1 MKGFAVEGRV
11 RKEFVGSRAM
21 TQKETAVEGLRGY
34 LRQLTPQTRAK
45 LLAELERLQQ
55 SGSDMPGADL
65 IITELRAECLLDKPD
80 KPELPQL
87 DHAARHFFVVL
98 EPYLIEQ
105 PPERTTVGRISRN
118 ALHGIWE
125 WITRELMASMA
136 RDYTKDMKQF
146 LASGRT
152 READQAVLAF
162 QNKAVKYLEGTLAR
176 ASGADQARTRL
187 ALHAGSSEA
196 FNELAKI
203 LHVLKAR
210 DALAGFAE
218 GLPAK
223 IDKLA
228 DDRLKAMT
236 KTLDDLAAEHPNAVP
251 FALTLVMR
259 RLVQPWQVIRFATKA
274 VESKD
279 PYDIAETP
287 YAIAVTMAFDQ
298 LDDQID
304 SLRDALRADKVLR
317 AKDILVEIYDTE
329 YALRVRMDLEDS
341 DWGDRLD
348 ATMAL
353 VAKVLQTETRNVPD
367 GLNHILHS
375 RGLRHHNSLS
385 GQITRIGWMCR
396 DALTGGVAYGRNLVS
411 AFRK

>member
-1 MKGFAVEGRV
+1 
-11 RKEFVGSRAM
+11 M
-21 TQKETAVEGLRGY
+21 TQKENAVESLRGY
-34 LRQLTPQTRAK
+34 LRQLTPQIRAK
-45 LLAELERLQQ
+45 LLAELERLRQ
-55 SGSDMPGADL
+55 SGGDMPGADM
-65 IITELRAECLLDKPD
+65 IITELRAEAVLDKPD

-98 EPYLIEQ
+98 EPYLVEQ
-105 PPERTTVGRISRN
+105 PPERVTVGRVSRN

-146 LASGRT
+146 LANGRT
-152 READQAVLAF
+152 HEAEQAMLAF
-162 QNKAVKYLEGTLAR
+162 QNKAVKYLEGTLGR
-176 ASGADQARTRL
+176 ASGADQARARL
-187 ALHAGSSEA
+187 AFHAGSPAA
-196 FNELAKI
+196 FDELAKI

-210 DALAGFAE
+210 DALAHFAE
-218 GLPAK
+218 DLPAK

-228 DDRLKAMT
+228 DDRLDVMT
-236 KTLDDLAAEHPNAVP
+236 KALDSVAAEHPDAVP

-259 RLVQPWQVIRFATKA
+259 RLAQPWQVIRFATKA

-287 YAIAVTMAFDQ
+287 YAIAVTMAYDQ
-298 LDDQID
+298 LDDQVEN
-304 SLRDALRADKVLR
+304 LRDALRADKILR

-329 YALRVRMDLEDS
+329 HALRVRMDLEDS

-353 VAKVLQTETRNVPD
+353 VAKVLETETRNVPD

-375 RGLRHHNSLS
+375 RGLRSHDSLS

-396 DALTGGVAYGRNLVS
+396 DALTDSMAYGRNLV
-411 AFRK
+411 AGFRK

>member
-1 MKGFAVEGRV
+1 
-11 RKEFVGSRAM
+11 M
-21 TQKETAVEGLRGY
+21 TQKETAVEGVRVY
-34 LRQLTPQTRAK
+34 LRQLTSQTRAK

-55 SGSDMPGADL
+55 GGGDMPGADM
-65 IITELRAECLLDKPD
+65 IIAELRAEALLDRPD
-80 KPELPQL
+80 KPELQQL
-87 DHAARHFFVVL
+87 DQAARHFFVVL
-98 EPYLIEQ
+98 EPYLVEQ
-105 PPERTTVGRISRN
+105 PPERTTVGRISRI
-118 ALHGIWE
+118 ALNGIWE

-146 LASGRT
+146 LAGGRH
-152 READQAVLAF
+152 REAEQAVLAF

-176 ASGADQARTRL
+176 ARGADQARTRL
-187 ALHAGSSEA
+187 SFHAGSSEA
-196 FNELAKI
+196 FNELGKI

-218 GLPAK
+218 DLPAK

-228 DDRLKAMT
+228 DDRLDAMT
-236 KTLDDLAAEHPNAVP
+236 KALDGVAAAHPDAVP

-259 RLVQPWQVIRFATKA
+259 RLIQPWQVIRFATKA
-274 VESKD
+274 VETKD

-304 SLRDALRADKVLR
+304 NLRDALRADKVLR
-317 AKDILVEIYDTE
+317 AKDILTEIYNTE

-353 VAKVLQTETRNVPD
+353 VAKVLTTETRNVPD

-375 RGLRHHNSLS
+375 RGLRSHNSLS

-396 DALTGGVAYGRNLVS
+396 DALTDSMTYGRNLVS
-411 AFRK
+411 GLRK